1 MSSIEEE
8 DSLNRRRA
16 LPRPRPLA
24 RPPHPRR
31 PRPRPLRPRRL
42 HLLRLTRPRRR
53 RDHRFRATT
62 LLLRVVDRLRLR
74 RFRLTPVEQLLRT
87 LPGKNLTFLIFLI

>member
-16 LPRPRPLA
+16 RPRPRPLA
-24 RPPHPRR
+24 RLPHPRP

-42 HLLRLTRPRRR
+42 RLLRLTRPRRR

-62 LLLRVVDRLRLR
+62 LLHRVVDPLRLR

-87 LPGKNLTFLIFLI
+87 LPGIYIFLLM